1 LPPVWLYN
9 FQLPEKQPADNSSVI
24 SRPDV
29 FFRRHHNPPSTAI
42 LLSEGVQ
49 NPMKTSPHS
58 KKGLAGRWLDVEETR
73 LVSDLRIMHSKVNEL
88 YNVME
93 NLKQRHDEADI
104 VKYADYE
111 ALGEDIR
118 KVDETYLWFVKVKER
133 RDGSKLGD

>member
-1 LPPVWLYN
+1 
-9 FQLPEKQPADNSSVI
+9 
-24 SRPDV
+24 
-29 FFRRHHNPPSTAI
+29 
-42 LLSEGVQ
+42 
-49 NPMKTSPHS
+49 MKTSPHS

-111 ALGEDIR
+111 ALGEDIP
-118 KVDETYLWFVKVKER
+118 YLWFVKVKER

>member
-1 LPPVWLYN
+1 
-9 FQLPEKQPADNSSVI
+9 
-24 SRPDV
+24 
-29 FFRRHHNPPSTAI
+29 
-42 LLSEGVQ
+42 
-49 NPMKTSPHS
+49 M
-58 KKGLAGRWLDVEETR
+58 AGRWLDVEETR

>member
-1 LPPVWLYN
+1 
-9 FQLPEKQPADNSSVI
+9 
-24 SRPDV
+24 
-29 FFRRHHNPPSTAI
+29 
-42 LLSEGVQ
+42 
-49 NPMKTSPHS
+49 
-58 KKGLAGRWLDVEETR
+58 
-73 LVSDLRIMHSKVNEL
+73 MHSKVNEL